1 MNSLRG
7 RLSIFILIATLG
19 VSVAVGVL
27 TFRHTLQQ
35 YVKLFDYQLRQTALS
50 LRNQGFADKG
60 APDIYAEE
68 ALDIVVQIWTLDGR
82 LLYQSHPRTVLP
94 DASIIGFSRT
104 EAGGVRW
111 RVYTMPTMDR
121 VIQVAHPVEV
131 RRSLARASAFRSLMP
146 LLAFAPLLA
155 LLICWLIGREFK
167 AVKRLEKEVMH
178 RDAKS
183 LDPVSEQDLPSEIT
197 PVVRALNQLLVR
209 LHRAFCVQ
217 RAFIG
222 DAAHELRSPLTA
234 LSLQVEML
242 EQAQTEPEK
251 LAAIGQLRQ
260 GTARANRL
268 IGQLLTAARSEPGE
282 GIAAFSSVNLAEEAR
297 RTIGESYSEALDR
310 DIDIEFSGPDEAVVA
325 GDSALLQ
332 TMMRNLIDNAIRYTP
347 EGGRIAIAVQ
357 VGERQVVFSID
368 DNGPGIPE
376 AQYQQVFQRFYRGNT
391 RGQPGSGLGLA
402 IVWNIGLQHDA
413 TVSLHRSP
421 LGGLRV
427 VVRFPGAKCLRA
439 DAVAQPAREALH
451 L

>member
-1 MNSLRG
+1 
-7 RLSIFILIATLG
+7 
-19 VSVAVGVL
+19 
-27 TFRHTLQQ
+27 
-35 YVKLFDYQLRQTALS
+35 
-50 LRNQGFADKG
+50 
-60 APDIYAEE
+60 
-68 ALDIVVQIWTLDGR
+68 
-82 LLYQSHPRTVLP
+82 
-94 DASIIGFSRT
+94 
-104 EAGGVRW
+104 
-111 RVYTMPTMDR
+111 
-121 VIQVAHPVEV
+121 
-131 RRSLARASAFRSLMP
+131 
-146 LLAFAPLLA
+146 
-155 LLICWLIGREFK
+155 
-167 AVKRLEKEVMH
+167 
-178 RDAKS
+178 
-183 LDPVSEQDLPSEIT
+183 
-197 PVVRALNQLLVR
+197 
-209 LHRAFCVQ
+209 
-217 RAFIG
+217 
-222 DAAHELRSPLTA
+222 
-234 LSLQVEML
+234 ML